1 MSLGSSRAPECRSW
15 IWCSRSKT
23 FRSKFKPWGDSTKN
37 FVYLANIMVFNLSVL
52 LLVAHIRGVAIFVE
66 QPSSSLLRSYEPFK
80 TFWEYALRHTARTYL
95 GAFGAKTPKPIDIM
109 SNCSD
114 VHKLRRPPPQ
124 GLDRLCSKDSKGG
137 VNGKKSMMSSSQ
149 SYPSGFGRAV
159 SKVYKNMLKKKCVRK
174 HFSMLHAELFHL

>member
-1 MSLGSSRAPECRSW
+1 
-15 IWCSRSKT
+15 
-23 FRSKFKPWGDSTKN
+23 
-37 FVYLANIMVFNLSVL
+37 MVFNLSVL
-52 LLVAHIRGVAIFVE
+52 LVVAHIRGVAIFVE

-80 TFWEYALRHTARTYL
+80 TCWEYALRHTARTYL

-114 VHKLRRPPPQ
+114 VHKLKRPPPQ

-149 SYPSGFGRAV
+149 SYPHGFGRAV
-159 SKVYKNMLKKKCVRK
+159 AKVYGNMLKKKEVRK
-174 HFSMLHAELFHL
+174 HFSMLHGHLFHL